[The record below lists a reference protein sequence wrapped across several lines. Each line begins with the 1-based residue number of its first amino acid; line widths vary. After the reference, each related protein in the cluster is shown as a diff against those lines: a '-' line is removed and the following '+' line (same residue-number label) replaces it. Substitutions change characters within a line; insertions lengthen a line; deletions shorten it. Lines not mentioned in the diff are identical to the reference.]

1 MPVTDEQRV
10 SATFPSTAP
19 LASLGAPPA
28 VTMTTIY
35 NPELLGAFMEES
47 LRKAGRE
54 VARWG
59 GVGEKEGWGGRAG
72 EEKGKQGIQ
81 VGSALRDDGRVRG
94 LVTLESTARRKP
106 ECGR

>member
-1 MPVTDEQRV
+1 MGRSRGEGRV
-10 SATFPSTAP
+10 
-19 LASLGAPPA
+19 G
-28 VTMTTIY
+28 
-35 NPELLGAFMEES
+35 
-47 LRKAGRE
+47 
-54 VARWG
+54 
-59 GVGEKEGWGGRAG
+59 GGRAG